1 MLLLHALLRGIQEW
15 IGVTWPIRPH
25 PVAVADQLR
34 LEHIPAGSNRDDE
47 MHVDGGVVSQVFL
60 FPRIVLLAQLK

>member
-1 MLLLHALLRGIQEW
+1 MDWCDLADLTAS
-15 IGVTWPIRPH
+15 
-25 PVAVADQLR
+25 VAVADQLR